1 MNRFFKRFGSFFLF
15 VFIFLSV
22 SQKAFPD
29 SFKKNQEGDK
39 NVPIQVHGDNVEY
52 FHEEQKVVGAGHV
65 SIDYEDLKLT
75 ADKMTVYMATKR
87 AVAEGHVTLTQ
98 KGSVFKG
105 ERLEYDFATRKGN
118 VSQLDA
124 AIEPSYYG
132 KAKEIEKVS
141 DNHYRA
147 IDSYVT
153 TCCGDSPFY
162 KIQAHEVNIYPN
174 EKVEIYNAVMYIK
187 NVPVLFLPYFVTYFV
202 DFKRFPVQI
211 IPGRNSEWGA
221 FVLTKWRYHL
231 AEQPTFQDKG
241 NILLDYRQKRG
252 FGAGVENF
260 YQGDNVG
267 RGAARFYHVN
277 DEGAAPEVDPDRY
290 RAQWRHQSKIGEATT
305 LTAELNKLSD
315 STVIKDFFF
324 REEYER
330 DVFPDN
336 YVSIITAKPEYTF
349 SVLVRERLDDFFSVV
364 ERSPELRYDT
374 HNRQFA
380 DTPFYLRQEVQFSNL
395 KKQFAL
401 TNDGLDVT
409 RFDTNHTLSYAAHL
423 GEVSI
428 TPHVGTRQ
436 TFYSR
441 DAGGEREFVRGVFD
455 SGVDVSTRFYK
466 VYDIY
471 IKSLGLD
478 YHQIRHIFAPA
489 VSYNFRPDPTVL
501 RTTLQQFDALDAI
514 DKQNVIRFSF
524 ENKLQT
530 KEPAGPGSKELTT
543 REIVRV
549 VPFFDTDVHTGK
561 LENVGI
567 DVELRPYSW
576 MGIIGDATYDAESS
590 RVQTANLDFY
600 MSRKNFSVSVGQ
612 QYLED
617 ESSQTTAELRWK
629 INPEWELKLYDR
641 YEFEEGLSKEFEV
654 TVSKAF
660 SCVIVDGTY
669 NHRPESG
676 DTFFFAFR
684 LTAFPENSFHLS
696 QSYNRPK
703 AVSQ

>member
-1 MNRFFKRFGSFFLF
+1 
-15 VFIFLSV
+15 
-22 SQKAFPD
+22 
-29 SFKKNQEGDK
+29 
-39 NVPIQVHGDNVEY
+39 
-52 FHEEQKVVGAGHV
+52 
-65 SIDYEDLKLT
+65 
-75 ADKMTVYMATKR
+75 
-87 AVAEGHVTLTQ
+87 
-98 KGSVFKG
+98 
-105 ERLEYDFATRKGN
+105 
-118 VSQLDA
+118 
-124 AIEPSYYG
+124 
-132 KAKEIEKVS
+132 
-141 DNHYRA
+141 
-147 IDSYVT
+147 
-153 TCCGDSPFY
+153 
-162 KIQAHEVNIYPN
+162 
-174 EKVEIYNAVMYIK
+174 
-187 NVPVLFLPYFVTYFV
+187 
-202 DFKRFPVQI
+202 
-211 IPGRNSEWGA
+211 
-221 FVLTKWRYHL
+221 
-231 AEQPTFQDKG
+231 
-241 NILLDYRQKRG
+241 
-252 FGAGVENF
+252 
-260 YQGDNVG
+260 
-267 RGAARFYHVN
+267 
-277 DEGAAPEVDPDRY
+277 
-290 RAQWRHQSKIGEATT
+290 